1 MKPCNRS
8 ILSIKQVVYFLV
20 LILKINALNSKDM
33 PRVISSQLKINQNKT
48 YKKPSNTSQVSVDED
63 YSFGHGYCDAKLN
76 CFLPFA
82 VCLNSNTCLCMPDYA
97 NVYIKGESVTQIF
110 CSYKKKKIIVAG
122 LLELFLPF
130 GLGHFY
136 SGHNIIGSV
145 KFFFSLLV
153 FMFGYLICCKHIPP
167 SIYVILIYVIFC
179 CAIPIWNRVDLFL
192 FFSGTL
198 HDGFGIPM
206 S

>member
-1 MKPCNRS
+1 MKQKDKN
-8 ILSIKQVVYFLV
+8 IEEIKQILFIIFL
-20 LILKINALNSKDM
+20 LSSFSS
-33 PRVISSQLKINQNKT
+33 ISSQEKMKHKSIEKIYKTFPALTNK
-48 YKKPSNTSQVSVDED
+48 SFVAVDED
-63 YSFGHGYCDAKLN
+63 YSYGHGYCDPKMN

-97 NVYIKGESVTQIF
+97 NVYIKGESISQIF

-136 SGHNIIGSV
+136 SGHHWIGSV
-145 KFFFSLLV
+145 KFFFSLGV
-153 FMFGYLICCKHIPP
+153 FMFSYLICCKHIPP
-167 SIYVILIYVIFC
+167 NFGVILCYVILC
-179 CAIPIWNRVDLFL
+179 CAIPIWNLVDLFL
-192 FFSGTL
+192 FFSGTVS
-198 HDGFGIPM
+198 DGFGIPM

>member
-1 MKPCNRS
+1 MTLRRKRLNQ
-8 ILSIKQVVYFLV
+8 IKQITYFITL
-20 LILKINALNSKDM
+20 LIT
-33 PRVISSQLKINQNKT
+33 ISMVSPQEKMKHKNNVKV
-48 YKKPSNTSQVSVDED
+48 YKKPDPKPNKSQVAVDED
-63 YSFGHGYCDAKLN
+63 YSYGHGFCDPKMN

-97 NVYIKGESVTQIF
+97 NVFIKGESISQIF

-136 SGHNIIGSV
+136 SGHNLVGSI
-145 KFFFSLLV
+145 KFFFSLTV

-167 SIYVILIYVIFC
+167 SLYVILIYVIFC
-179 CAIPIWNRVDLFL
+179 CSIPIWNLVDLFL
-192 FFSGTL
+192 FFSGTYY
-198 HDGFGIPM
+198 DGFGIPM